1 MGGTKDNKKKRA
13 VVFFLILVSL
23 IVVIHLSGLHTYLDQ
38 ERLRQ
43 WIDGFGT
50 AGPIIYILIFSVAPS
65 LFLPGLPI
73 TVAGGLVFGPVWGTA
88 YASIGSTLG
97 AGAAFLVA
105 RYFARSAISEMLG
118 ERWKKIDEGVT
129 QKGWIYVA
137 ITRLIPIFPFNLLNY
152 AFGLTKIP
160 FITYLITSW
169 VFMLPGTMA
178 YVVFS
183 SSLLDLFKGKIS
195 ATFVVGFI
203 LLLLVSS
210 APFIYRRW
218 KGSKGVLLISTIAMG
233 AAISVIST
241 LSLADTPLQKTGG
254 ETLLLLTGQQGEDSL
269 PKDWK
274 PLTFQKISRH
284 TQYTLINEDG
294 RPVIRAESSQS
305 ASGLYRQLD
314 LDPQVY
320 PILSWCW
327 KVDRIITKGDET
339 KKEGDDYAA
348 RIYVTFKFDP
358 DKATFWERTK
368 FQAIKLIYGE
378 YPPKAAINYIWANRL
393 PKGTAIANAYTDR
406 AQMVA
411 VESGAD
417 KVGQWVCEERNLYED
432 YSMLFG
438 EAPPAI
444 SGIAVMTDTDNTGEE
459 ATAYYAD
466 IMLRSQAKS
475 SSAQPPHNR

>member
-1 MGGTKDNKKKRA
+1 MEINKKIRA
-13 VVFFLILVSL
+13 VFFILILIFLIAAIRLF
-23 IVVIHLSGLHTYLDQ
+23 GLHAYLDQ
-38 ERLRQ
+38 ERLRG
-43 WIDGFGT
+43 WIGGFGT
-50 AGPIIYILIFSVAPS
+50 GGPIVYILIFSIAPS

-73 TVAGGLVFGPVWGTA
+73 TVAGGLVFGPVWGTV
-88 YASIGSTLG
+88 YASVGSTLG
-97 AGAAFLVA
+97 AGIAFLVA
-105 RYFARSAISEMLG
+105 RYFARDTVVELLG
-118 ERWKKIDEGVT
+118 DRWQKIDEGVT

-137 ITRLIPIFPFNLLNY
+137 ITRLIPVFPFNLLNY

-160 FITYLITSW
+160 FLTYLLTSW
-169 VFMLPGTMA
+169 VFMLPGTTA

-183 SSLLDLFKGKIS
+183 SSILGLLKGKVS
-195 ATFVVGFI
+195 VTFVAGFI

-218 KGSKGVLLISTIAMG
+218 KGSKGVLLVSTIAMG
-233 AAISVIST
+233 AAISIIST
-241 LSLADTPLQKTGG
+241 LSLADNPPQKTEG

-269 PKDWK
+269 PKDWR
-274 PLTFQKISRH
+274 PLTFPKISRH
-284 TQYTLINEDG
+284 TRYILINEGG
-294 RPVIRAESSQS
+294 RPVIKAESSQS

-327 KVDRIITKGDET
+327 KVDRVIAKGDET

-358 DKATFWERTK
+358 DQATLWERTK

-393 PKGTAIANAYTDR
+393 PKGKAVANAYTDR

-411 VESGAD
+411 VESGGD
-417 KVGQWVCEERNLYED
+417 KVGQWICEERNLYDD
-432 YSMLFG
+432 YQKLFG
-438 EAPPAI
+438 DTPSAI
-444 SGIAVMTDTDNTGEE
+444 SGIAVMTDTDNTWEE
-459 ATAYYAD
+459 AIAYYAD
-466 IMLRSQAKS
+466 IMLRSPTK
-475 SSAQPPHNR
+475 HDYNH